1 MFKSKQPSL
10 RNFAVL
16 ERLERSRF
24 GSVYSVQDRRTDQ
37 PSSLFIPSRIRA
49 WPRYLEVF
57 GEFDVSIL
65 RLRNGR
71 IAFSLPHSVGV
82 RELVEVVKTNTRSA
96 ITFDALNGFNAVSQK
111 AKRRNASLVLVLV
124 SVCIGILVWQGSTVA
139 ITQQSTGVSK
149 PVRVRT
155 IPACTNESLVG
166 ELFSFASG
174 NHEIS
179 VKGIHLA
186 LKGHQQLGGYLQL
199 MLTSQC
205 DHKNFHLAAWFEN
218 KQYRITSVN

>member
-1 MFKSKQPSL
+1 M
-10 RNFAVL
+10 L

-82 RELVEVVKTNTRSA
+82 RELVEVVKKNSRSA
-96 ITFDALNGFNAVSQK
+96 ITFDALNGFNALPQK
-111 AKRRNASLVLVLV
+111 AKRRNASLVFVLA
-124 SVCIGILVWQGSTVA
+124 SVCIGALVWQGSTVA
-139 ITQQSTGVSK
+139 ITQQTGVSK
-149 PVRVRT
+149 PARGRT
-155 IPACTNESLVG
+155 IPACTNDSLVG
-166 ELFSFASG
+166 ELFSFAKG
-174 NHEIS
+174 NHEIL

>member
-1 MFKSKQPSL
+1 VFKSKQPSL

-82 RELVEVVKTNTRSA
+82 RELVEVVKKNSRSA
-96 ITFDALNGFNAVSQK
+96 ITFDALNGFNALPQK
-111 AKRRNASLVLVLV
+111 AKRRNASLVFVLA
-124 SVCIGILVWQGSTVA
+124 SVCIGALVWQGSTVA
-139 ITQQSTGVSK
+139 ITQQTGVSK
-149 PVRVRT
+149 PARGRT
-155 IPACTNESLVG
+155 IPACTNDSLVG
-166 ELFSFASG
+166 ELFSFAKG
-174 NHEIS
+174 NHEIL